1 METIIENKVN
11 TKKLKETIKVAAEYQ
26 RFLKNQRKTKNLIGK
41 REVPPSEAT
50 WKHLMNREKLRIMYA
65 AYGLMRGKSFF
76 QIENKHPEENHP
88 LNEFKIK
95 IDKLIL
101 EYMYEEVEKI

>member
-26 RFLKNQRKTKNLIGK
+26 RFLKNQRKTKNLVGK
-41 REVPPSEAT
+41 REIPPSEAT
-50 WKHLMNREKLRIMYA
+50 WKHQMNREKLRIMYA
-65 AYGLMRGKSFF
+65 AYGLMRGKRFS
-76 QIENKHPEENHP
+76 QIENNYSEGGHP
-88 LNEFKIK
+88 LHEFKIK